1 MRYHGILKND
11 VSNGNKFHVSFWV
24 QGCPH
29 RCDGCFNPE
38 TWDFNEGKSYTEE
51 TKKEVIEAIKANGIV
66 RNLSILGGEPL
77 AEQNLPMV
85 ADLIEGVVEAYPTI
99 EIYLWTGYYFEQLN
113 KSNKYIDSILNKI
126 TYLIDGPFIKERKN
140 LDLKFR
146 GSDNQRI
153 WLRIDE
159 NFWKKL

>member
-1 MRYHGILKND
+1 M
-11 VSNGNKFHVSFWV
+11 
-24 QGCPH
+24 
-29 RCDGCFNPE
+29 
-38 TWDFNEGKSYTEE
+38 
-51 TKKEVIEAIKANGIV
+51 

-85 ADLIEGVVEAYPTI
+85 ADLIEGVREIYPTI
-99 EIYLWTGYYFEQLN
+99 DIYLWTGYYFEQLN
-113 KSNKYIDSILNKI
+113 KSNKYIDVILNKI

>member
-1 MRYHGILKND
+1 MKYHGIIKND

-38 TWDFNEGKSYTEE
+38 TWDFNKGKPYTEE
-51 TKKEVIEAIKANGIV
+51 VKKEVIEAIKANGIV

-85 ADLIEGVVEAYPTI
+85 ADLIEGVRKIYPTI
-99 EIYLWTGYYFEQLN
+99 DIYLWTGYYFEQLN
-113 KSNKYIDSILNKI
+113 ESNKYINVILNKI

-153 WLRIDE
+153 WQRIDE